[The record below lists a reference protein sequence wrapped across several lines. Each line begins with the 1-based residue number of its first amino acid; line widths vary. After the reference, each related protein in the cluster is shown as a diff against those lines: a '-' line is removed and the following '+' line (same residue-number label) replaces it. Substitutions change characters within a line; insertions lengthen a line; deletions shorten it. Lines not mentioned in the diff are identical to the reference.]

1 MKAEAVLHLR
11 NDVRELGRAAA
22 ELARFGEAHR
32 LGEKDVFE
40 ITLALDEVLTNVIWY
55 AYDEDD
61 GEHEIAVR
69 FGVDGAD
76 VVVEVEDDG
85 KAFDPLAVDSV
96 EGELGRPVDE
106 RRVGGLGIHLVRRAM
121 SGLAYRREMGKNVL
135 TMRRRVSEKE

>member
-1 MKAEAVLHLR
+1 MKEEILLRLR

-22 ELARFGEAHR
+22 ELARFGEVHR
-32 LGEKDVFE
+32 LGERDVFE

-55 AYDEDD
+55 AYD
-61 GEHEIAVR
+61 GEGEREILVR
-69 FGVDGAD
+69 FGVDGDD

-85 KAFDPLAVDSV
+85 KPFDPLAVGGV
-96 EGELGRPVDE
+96 ESELERPVHE
-106 RRVGGLGIHLVRRAM
+106 RQVGGLGIHLVRRAM

>member
-1 MKAEAVLHLR
+1 MKEEAVLHLR

-32 LGEKDVFE
+32 LGEQAVFE

-55 AYDEDD
+55 AYADG
-61 GEHEIAVR
+61 GEHEIVVR
-69 FGVDGAD
+69 LGIDGDD
-76 VVVEVEDDG
+76 VVVEVEDG
-85 KAFDPLAVDSV
+85 GRPFDPLDVARV
-96 EGELGRPVDE
+96 EDELERPVHE

-121 SGLAYRREMGKNVL
+121 SGLAYRREMGKNIL